1 MGNRYFH
8 IKSPVLVFVF
18 ELFQEK
24 SILSYI
30 MAHLDNINWFQL
42 CIFALLIIE
51 KHIKQLYYES
61 KTFSFG
67 FGFVALDG
75 SFGGSDLPGTCFREK

>member
-1 MGNRYFH
+1 
-8 IKSPVLVFVF
+8 
-18 ELFQEK
+18 
-24 SILSYI
+24 

-75 SFGGSDLPGTCFREK
+75 SIGGSDLPGTCLKKKKKNAGGRVRTYLGIIAEL